1 MHQSFYFYSIH
12 ILFFVCRKYA
22 LLVLNTQILNE
33 KHLVNLWNNA
43 TYKITVDGGTNRWYK
58 IANNIE
64 KNCQITKTSQIIP
77 DLISG
82 DLDSIHCDVLSFY
95 KDKCEVI
102 NTPDQNHTDFTKT
115 IQLLSSK
122 TTVKIDYIVAF
133 SEHSGR
139 LDQILGM

>member
-1 MHQSFYFYSIH
+1 M
-12 ILFFVCRKYA
+12 
-22 LLVLNTQILNE
+22 VLNSQILNE

-58 IANNIE
+58 IANNFE
-64 KNCQITKTSQIIP
+64 KNYNIPETTQIIP

-82 DLDSIHCDVLSFY
+82 DLDSIDSDVLNFF

-102 NTPDQNHTDFTKT
+102 NTPDQNYTDFTKT
-115 IQLLSSK
+115 IQLISAQN
-122 TTVKIDYIVAF
+122 TVEVDYIVAF

-139 LDQILGM
+139 LDQILGKLDNIN